1 MVLEKLKRLVTS
13 PPDLDPYEQQLLEK
27 EHAKI
32 SRQVEQIEGRLDHV
46 QCASCVKKE
55 EPQANRLIAKKKALQ
70 KTLDDIEWKLGYV
83 PESKSKRRRR
93 A

>member
-1 MVLEKLKRLVTS
+1 MVLEKLKRLVTG
-13 PPDLDPYEQQLLEK
+13 PPDLDPYEEELLAK

-32 SRQVEQIEGRLDHV
+32 SRKIEQLDGRLDTV
-46 QCASCVKKE
+46 ECASCVKKE
-55 EPQANRLIAKKKALQ
+55 ETGANRVIAKKKALQ

-83 PESKSKRRRR
+83 PESKSKRRR

>member
-1 MVLEKLKRLVTS
+1 MLEKLKRLVTS
-13 PPDLDPYEQQLLEK
+13 PPELDPYEEELLAK

-32 SRQVEQIEGRLDHV
+32 SRKIEQLDSRLDHV
-46 QCASCVKKE
+46 ECASCVKKE
-55 EPQANRLIAKKKALQ
+55 ETSANRVIAKKKALQ

-83 PESKSKRRRR
+83 PESKSKRRR